1 MKHLFL
7 LVGAILLLC
16 VAAGAQESA
25 VGVTG
30 KGVKLGFDIATINT
44 AYQELND
51 ILDSR
56 VGFIGG
62 AFLTYNLNRQFALQ
76 PEILYVNKGS
86 QKTLF
91 IFTAYW
97 DIDYLEIPV
106 LLKFDLD
113 PEGAIHPLLFA
124 GPALDILLSSE
135 IGALSYTY
143 DVSDAM
149 KSVDFS
155 IAFGGGFDYKHFVFD
170 VRYTL
175 GLANTID
182 AAKVNKITGAEPG
195 DYFYLEGDPDVK
207 NRNFSFMI
215 GVRFY

>member
-1 MKHLFL
+1 MKNLFL
-7 LVGAILLLC
+7 LLGITLLLC
-16 VAAGAQESA
+16 VAANAQEKT

-30 KGVKLGFDIATINT
+30 KGVKLGFDAARIHT

-56 VGFIGG
+56 IGFIGG
-62 AFLTYNLNRQFALQ
+62 AFLTYDLNRQFALQ
-76 PEILYVNKGS
+76 PEILYVSKGS
-86 QKTLF
+86 EKSLF

-113 PEGAIHPLLFA
+113 PEGSIHPLLFA
-124 GPALDILLSSE
+124 GPALDILLNSE
-135 IGALSYTY
+135 IGALGESI
-143 DVSDAM
+143 DVSDGM
-149 KSVDFS
+149 KSIDFS
-155 IAFGGGFDYKHFVFD
+155 IALGGGVDYKHFVFD

-182 AAKVNKITGAEPG
+182 AAKVNRITGFQPG
-195 DYFYLEGDPDVK
+195 DDFYLEGDPEVK
-207 NRNFSFMI
+207 NRNLSFMF
-215 GVRFY
+215 GVKFY

>member
-30 KGVKLGFDIATINT
+30 YGVKLGFDIATINT
-44 AYQELND
+44 AYQELD
-51 ILDSR
+51 DFLDSR

-76 PEILYVNKGS
+76 PEVLYVSKGS
-86 QKTLF
+86 EKGVFL
-91 IFTAYW
+91 FTAYW

-113 PEGAIHPLLFA
+113 PEGAIHPMIFA

-135 IGALSYTY
+135 IGALGESL
-143 DVSDAM
+143 DVSDGM
-149 KSVDFS
+149 KSMDFS
-155 IAFGGGFDYKHFVFD
+155 LAFGGGVDYKHFVFD

-182 AAKVNKITGAEPG
+182 AAKVNRLTDAQSG
-195 DYFYLEGDPDVK
+195 DWFYLEGDPDVK
-207 NRNFSFMI
+207 NNNLSFMF
-215 GVRFY
+215 GVKFY

>member
-1 MKHLFL
+1 MKHACL
-7 LVGAILLLC
+7 LLGMTLLLC
-16 VAAGAQESA
+16 VSASAQERT

-30 KGVKLGFDIATINT
+30 KGFKLGFDAAGINT
-44 AYQELND
+44 PYQELD
-51 ILDSR
+51 DFLDSR

-62 AFLTYNLNRQFALQ
+62 AFLTYSLNRQFAVQ
-76 PEILYVNKGS
+76 PEILYVNKGAE
-86 QKTLF
+86 KDLF
-91 IFTAYW
+91 LFTPYW

-113 PEGAIHPLLFA
+113 PGGSVHPNLFA

-135 IGALSYTY
+135 IGALDYKY

-182 AAKVNKITGAEPG
+182 AAKVNKITGAGPG
-195 DYFYLEGDPDVK
+195 DYFYLEGDPEVK
-207 NRNFSFMI
+207 NRNLSFMI
-215 GVRFY
+215 GVKFY